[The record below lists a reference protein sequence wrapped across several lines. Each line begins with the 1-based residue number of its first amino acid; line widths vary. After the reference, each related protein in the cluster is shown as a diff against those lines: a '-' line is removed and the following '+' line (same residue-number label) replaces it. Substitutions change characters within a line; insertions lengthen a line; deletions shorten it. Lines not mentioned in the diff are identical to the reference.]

1 MAENRRREPEE
12 RQRDCHQP
20 YHQQSQRTANSKQ
33 NLCVFCHTPHNA
45 TSGACCGTFRSKSF
59 SPSHGFSHLTGF
71 LLGRQT
77 PGLIRYRQGALRTC

>member
-1 MAENRRREPEE
+1 MAESRRRE
-12 RQRDCHQP
+12 RN
-20 YHQQSQRTANSKQ
+20 SANGTANSA
-33 NLCVFCHTPHNA
+33 LPIRSRTFACFATPRI
-45 TSGACCGTFRSKSF
+45 TPRREPCCGTFRSKSF